1 MKKVLYLTNEHEI
14 EINMPDELFKEFIK
28 YEKVLRM
35 KVSKH
40 KIGGHKVGEIIID
53 EFKTRQ
59 PK

>member
-35 KVSKH
+35 KASKH
-40 KIGGHKVGEIIID
+40 KIRGQKIEKIIVD
-53 EFKTRQ
+53 ETIQ
-59 PK
+59 PIN